1 MITFYRAYNLNGPQY
16 TISSRIWL
24 AGNTANGVT
33 VTNGTAYANQTITLN
48 PSATGNRAQM
58 IRSSYNANGTTDMN
72 ITFAS
77 IPNGA
82 YDVYVTVWE
91 NDASTNFWLSL
102 ESGQVLVP
110 SITTGSAGW
119 WQRMGPYTVN
129 ITDGNLQIT
138 AGGGLANLSGVELFT
153 RQ

>member
-1 MITFYRAYNLNGPQY
+1 MITFYKAYNLNGPQY

-24 AGNTANGVT
+24 AGNATNGVT

-48 PSATGNRAQM
+48 PTASGNKAQM
-58 IRSSYNANGTTDMN
+58 IRSSYNANGTNDMSISIAN
-72 ITFAS
+72 
-77 IPNGA
+77 IPNGN

-91 NDASTNFWLSL
+91 NDAPTTFWMAL
-102 ESGQVLVP
+102 EGGQVLVP

-119 WQRMGPYTVN
+119 WSRKGPYAVT
-129 ITDGNLQIT
+129 IADGNLLIT